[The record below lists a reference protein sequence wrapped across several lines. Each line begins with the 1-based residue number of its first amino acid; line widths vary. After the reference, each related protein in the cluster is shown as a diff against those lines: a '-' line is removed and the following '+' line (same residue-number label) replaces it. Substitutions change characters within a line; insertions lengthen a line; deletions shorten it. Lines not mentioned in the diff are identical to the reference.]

1 MPRALTPTM
10 ESENDEQAFLRDL
23 VKASRQKCHAVK
35 WVDRDGSE
43 RITMLTQADLGRLN
57 ALAQAKKISKSE
69 VLRQAAFQ
77 PVQR

>member
-1 MPRALTPTM
+1 
-10 ESENDEQAFLRDL
+10 
-23 VKASRQKCHAVK
+23 
-35 WVDRDGSE
+35 
-43 RITMLTQADLGRLN
+43 MLTQADLGRLN